1 MFTDPTLLRSPT
13 LGADKPQADFLALTL
28 ARAAVRALYVEVALE
43 PKPGLVSLRDNG
55 SHADMDAATFVRSLF
70 ALRHYFVRIAQAG
83 AQGMDLPG
91 LQALGLA
98 AEARM
103 LAATGGVNT
112 HRGAVFGLGLL
123 CAAAGRVL
131 SLGQAPRAVLV
142 RSALRV
148 TWGEALVARAHAAR
162 RVAPMSHGQKA
173 AQAHGVRSALDE
185 AALGFPTVFE
195 VALPALQAAL
205 AAGLG
210 ERAARVQALFASMAV
225 LDDTNL
231 VHRGGIAGLRWMQA
245 QAQAFVAAGGV
256 QQPDWLVQ
264 ARALHLAAVQRR
276 LSPGGS
282 ADVLASACWLAALEP
297 GHAGA
302 RQASPAQAQAPAT
315 ASLWPVP
322 APAAHR

>member
-1 MFTDPTLLRSPT
+1 MLSPIPTA
-13 LGADKPQADFLALTL
+13 GAGNLQAAFSAHTL

-43 PKPGLVSLRDNG
+43 PKPGLVSMRDSG
-55 SHADMDAATFVRSLF
+55 SHTDMDAATFVRSLF
-70 ALRHYFVRIAQAG
+70 ALRHYFARIARAG
-83 AQGMDLPG
+83 AQGVDLPG
-91 LQALGLA
+91 LQAVGIA

-123 CAAAGRVL
+123 CAAAGRVAAR
-131 SLGQAPRAVLV
+131 GQTPSAVRV
-142 RSALRV
+142 RSALQA
-148 TWGEALVARAHAAR
+148 TWGETLAARARAAR
-162 RVAPMSHGQKA
+162 QTAPVSHGQEA
-173 AQAHGVRSALDE
+173 AQAHGLRSALDE
-185 AALGFPTVFE
+185 AALAFPTVFE

-210 ERAARVQALFASMAV
+210 ERVARVQALFATMAV

-231 VHRGGIAGLRWMQA
+231 AHRGGIAGLRWMQA

-256 QQPDWLVQ
+256 QQPDWLAQ

-282 ADVLASACWLAALEP
+282 ADVLASACWLVALEADRDGELP
-297 GHAGA
+297 G
-302 RQASPAQAQAPAT
+302 APALD
-315 ASLWPVP
+315 ARALS
-322 APAAHR
+322 APLISKG

>member
-1 MFTDPTLLRSPT
+1 MFTCPTPSPISA
-13 LGADKPQADFLALTL
+13 LGADSLQAAFSAPTL
-28 ARAAVRALYVEVALE
+28 ARAAVRALYVEIALE
-43 PKPGLVSLRDNG
+43 PKPGLVSLRDSG
-55 SHADMDAATFVRSLF
+55 SHSDMDAATFVRSLF
-70 ALRHYFVRIAQAG
+70 ALRHYFAHIAQAG
-83 AQGMDLPG
+83 AQGADLPR

-123 CAAAGRVL
+123 CAATSRVAE
-131 SLGQAPRAVLV
+131 LGQAPRAALV
-142 RSALRV
+142 RSALQS
-148 TWGEALVARAHAAR
+148 TWGEALAARARAAR
-162 RVAPMSHGQKA
+162 ETAPVSHGQKA
-173 AQAHGVRSALDE
+173 AQAHGLRSALDE

-195 VALPALQAAL
+195 VALPTLQAAL

-210 ERAARVQALFASMAV
+210 ERAARVQALFATMAV

-245 QAQAFVAAGGV
+245 QAREFLAAGGV
-256 QQPDWLVQ
+256 QQPDWLAQ

-282 ADVLASACWLAALEP
+282 ADVLASACWLAALEADR
-297 GHAGA
+297 AGEFA
-302 RQASPAQAQAPAT
+302 AAPAFA
-315 ASLWPVP
+315 ASALS
-322 APAAHR
+322 APLTFKG

>member
-1 MFTDPTLLRSPT
+1 MFTCPTPSPISA
-13 LGADKPQADFLALTL
+13 LGADSLQSAFSAPTL
-28 ARAAVRALYVEVALE
+28 ARAAVRALYVEIALE
-43 PKPGLVSLRDNG
+43 PKPGLVSLRDSG
-55 SHADMDAATFVRSLF
+55 SHSDMDAATFVRSLF
-70 ALRHYFVRIAQAG
+70 ALRHYFAHIAQAG
-83 AQGMDLPG
+83 AQGAGLPR

-123 CAAAGRVL
+123 CAAAGRVAA
-131 SLGQAPRAVLV
+131 LGQAPRAALV
-142 RSALRV
+142 RSALQS
-148 TWGEALVARAHAAR
+148 TWGKALAARARAAR
-162 RVAPMSHGQKA
+162 AVAPVSNGQKA
-173 AQAHGVRSALDE
+173 AQAHGLRSALDE
-185 AALGFPTVFE
+185 AALGFPTAFQ

-210 ERAARVQALFASMAV
+210 ERAARVQALFATMAV

-256 QQPDWLVQ
+256 QQPGWLAQ

-282 ADVLASACWLAALEP
+282 ADVLASACWLVALDADR
-297 GHAGA
+297 AGA
-302 RQASPAQAQAPAT
+302 RQAAPAQAQAHST

-322 APAAHR
+322 APASRR

>member
-1 MFTDPTLLRSPT
+1 MPRADTLISGSEPWQT
-13 LGADKPQADFLALTL
+13 TAPASSL

-43 PKPGLVSLRDNG
+43 PKPGLVSLRDKG
-55 SHADMDAATFVRSLF
+55 SHSDMDAATFVRSLF
-70 ALRHYFVRIAQAG
+70 SLRHYFALIAQAG
-83 AQGMDLPG
+83 CEGADFFH

-123 CAAAGRVL
+123 CAAAGRGV
-131 SLGQAPRAVLV
+131 SLAQAPRAEVV
-142 RSALRV
+142 RSALQT
-148 TWGEALVARAHAAR
+148 TWGDALAARAHAAR
-162 RVAPMSHGQKA
+162 RTAPVSHGQKA
-173 AQAHGVRSALDE
+173 AQAHGLRSALDE

-210 ERAARVQALFASMAV
+210 ERAARVQALFATMAV

-245 QAQAFVAAGGV
+245 RAREFLAAGGV

-264 ARALHLAAVQRR
+264 ARALHLAAVQHR

-282 ADVLASACWLAALEP
+282 ADVLASACWLVALDADGGGEFAA
-297 GHAGA
+297 
-302 RQASPAQAQAPAT
+302 APAFNAMPVT
-315 ASLWPVP
+315 TSLTSAS
-322 APAAHR
+322 

>member
-1 MFTDPTLLRSPT
+1 MFTATASADNSS
-13 LGADKPQADFLALTL
+13 LGAATMQATVLQTNTL

-43 PKPGLVSLRDNG
+43 PKPGLVSLRDSG
-55 SHADMDAATFVRSLF
+55 SHTDMDAATFVRSLF

-83 AQGMDLPG
+83 AHGADLPG

-123 CAAAGRVL
+123 CAAAGRVGAQGGVFSAAAL
-131 SLGQAPRAVLV
+131 
-142 RSALRV
+142 RSALRA
-148 TWGEALVARAHAAR
+148 TWGEALAARALAAR
-162 RVAPMSHGQKA
+162 QAAPVSHGQKA
-173 AQAHGVRSALDE
+173 AQAHGLRSALDE
-185 AALGFPTVFE
+185 SALGFPTVFE

-210 ERAARVQALFASMAV
+210 ERAARVQALFATMAV

-302 RQASPAQAQAPAT
+302 RQVAPAQAPAA
-315 ASLWPVP
+315 ASSWPVP
-322 APAAHR
+322 APATRR

>member
-1 MFTDPTLLRSPT
+1 MFISSARSLIPA
-13 LGADKPQADFLALTL
+13 LGADSLQADFLAPIL

-43 PKPGLVSLRDNG
+43 PKPGLVSLRDSG
-55 SHADMDAATFVRSLF
+55 SHTDMDAATFVRSLF
-70 ALRHYFVRIAQAG
+70 ALRHYFAHIAQAG
-83 AQGMDLPG
+83 AHGADLPG

-123 CAAAGRVL
+123 CAAAGRVGAQGGVFGAAAL
-131 SLGQAPRAVLV
+131 
-142 RSALRV
+142 RSALQA
-148 TWGEALVARAHAAR
+148 TWGEALAARALATRRAAP
-162 RVAPMSHGQKA
+162 ASHGQKA
-173 AQAHGVRSALDE
+173 AQAHGLRSALDE

-210 ERAARVQALFASMAV
+210 ERAARVQALFATMAV

-231 VHRGGIAGLRWMQA
+231 AHRGGIAGLRWMQA

-256 QQPDWLVQ
+256 QQPDWQAQ

>member
-1 MFTDPTLLRSPT
+1 MFICPTPSPISA
-13 LGADKPQADFLALTL
+13 LGADSLQSAFSAPAL

-43 PKPGLVSLRDNG
+43 PKPGLVSLRDSG
-55 SHADMDAATFVRSLF
+55 SHSDMDAATFVRSLF
-70 ALRHYFVRIAQAG
+70 ALRHYFAHIAQAG
-83 AQGMDLPG
+83 AQGAGLPR

-123 CAAAGRVL
+123 CAAAGRVAA
-131 SLGQAPRAVLV
+131 LGQAPRAALV
-142 RSALRV
+142 RSALQS
-148 TWGEALVARAHAAR
+148 TWGEALAARALAAR
-162 RVAPMSHGQKA
+162 AVAPVSNGQKA
-173 AQAHGVRSALDE
+173 AQAHGLRSALDE

-210 ERAARVQALFASMAV
+210 ERAARVQALFATMAV

-256 QQPDWLVQ
+256 QQPGWLAQ

-282 ADVLASACWLAALEP
+282 ADVLASACWLVALEADR
-297 GHAGA
+297 AGEFA
-302 RQASPAQAQAPAT
+302 AAPAFNAMPVT
-315 ASLWPVP
+315 ASLIS
-322 APAAHR
+322 AS

>member
-1 MFTDPTLLRSPT
+1 MFTTPALAHVPT
-13 LGADKPQADFLALTL
+13 LGINNLTTALSAHTL

-55 SHADMDAATFVRSLF
+55 SHTDMDAATFVRSLF
-70 ALRHYFVRIAQAG
+70 ALRHYFAHIAQAG
-83 AQGMDLPG
+83 ARGADLPD
-91 LQALGLA
+91 LQSLGLA

-103 LAATGGVNT
+103 LAATGDVNT

-123 CAAAGRVL
+123 CAAAGRVVA
-131 SLGQAPRAVLV
+131 LGQAPGAALV
-142 RSALRV
+142 RSALQSY
-148 TWGEALVARAHAAR
+148 WGDALAARALAAR
-162 RVAPMSHGQKA
+162 LTVPISHGQKA
-173 AQAHGVRSALDE
+173 AQAHGLRSALDE

-210 ERAARVQALFASMAV
+210 ERAARVQALFATMAV

-245 QAQAFVAAGGV
+245 QARGFVAAGGV
-256 QQPDWLVQ
+256 QQPDWLAQ

-282 ADVLASACWLAALEP
+282 ADVLASACWLSAIESKQP
-297 GHAGA
+297 GKFS
-302 RQASPAQAQAPAT
+302 ASPALDASAFSAPV
-315 ASLWPVP
+315 SSKE
-322 APAAHR
+322 

>member
-1 MFTDPTLLRSPT
+1 MFISSARSPIPA
-13 LGADKPQADFLALTL
+13 LGADSLQAAFSAPIL

-43 PKPGLVSLRDNG
+43 PKPGLVSFRDSG
-55 SHADMDAATFVRSLF
+55 SHTDMDAATFVRSLF

-83 AQGMDLPG
+83 ARGAQFAA
-91 LQALGLA
+91 LQSLGVA

-123 CAAAGRVL
+123 CAAAGRV
-131 SLGQAPRAVLV
+131 GAQGGVFGAVAL
-142 RSALRV
+142 RSALLA
-148 TWGEALVARAHAAR
+148 TWGKALAARALATR
-162 RVAPMSHGQKA
+162 RAVPVSHGQKA
-173 AQAHGVRSALDE
+173 AQAHGLRSALDE
-185 AALGFPTVFE
+185 SALGFPTVFE

-210 ERAARVQALFASMAV
+210 ERAARVQALFATMAV

-231 VHRGGIAGLRWMQA
+231 VHRGGIAGLRWMQT

-297 GHAGA
+297 EPGHAGA
-302 RQASPAQAQAPAT
+302 RQVAPAQAPAA